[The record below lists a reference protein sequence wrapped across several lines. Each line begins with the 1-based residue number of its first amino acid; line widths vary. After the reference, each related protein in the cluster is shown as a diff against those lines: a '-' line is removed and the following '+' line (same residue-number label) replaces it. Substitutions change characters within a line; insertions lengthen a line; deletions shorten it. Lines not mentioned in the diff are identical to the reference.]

1 MVSVVFM
8 GVSVG
13 ICGHKALGSLVA
25 AGALTWYFA
34 GRSSPLLRP
43 MKACVQE
50 QQESIAKMTCQ
61 NDN

>member
-1 MVSVVFM
+1 MGSVVFM

-34 GRSSPLLRP
+34 GHSSPGPLLRQ

-50 QQESIAKMTCQ
+50 QRESIAQMIS
-61 NDN
+61 